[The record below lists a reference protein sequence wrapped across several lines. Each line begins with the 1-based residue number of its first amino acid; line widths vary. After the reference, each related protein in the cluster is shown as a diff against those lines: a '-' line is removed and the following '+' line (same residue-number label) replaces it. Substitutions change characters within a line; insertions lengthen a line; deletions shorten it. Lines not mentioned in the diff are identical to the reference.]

1 MGLRIFCNER
11 KPIPRPVRL
20 ELACDGKNCSAVDL
34 FKRYNHIANWA
45 AAMKAGWLERYIG
58 KRPYRIFLCP
68 KCSGKKRL
76 T

>member
-20 ELACDGKNCSAVDL
+20 ELTCNKCDFVQL
-34 FKRYNHIANWA
+34 FKKYNHIANWT
-45 AAMKAGWLERYIG
+45 AAMRSGWLERYIG

-68 KCSGKKRL
+68 KCSGKKHL